1 MSLWK
6 EKNPMQA
13 QSNQTDPNQTDPNRT
28 DPKQGRSNKAKMIR
42 VALPVALLLAICTAA
57 TAYFPK
63 SATPEKPAASSRAN
77 VAQPANVTATD
88 PGPRPLPAA
97 AGGFLPL
104 LSANEQQIEPSITTE
119 FNRTHD
125 VIVTSPTDGG
135 LGPRFN
141 ENSCASCHAYPAVG
155 GSSPPT
161 NPLFSIYN
169 YAGATNTMPSFIT
182 STGPIL
188 EARFINQPGTTI
200 PDGTVH
206 QLFTITGRT
215 DAAGCNISQPDFVT
229 AGSQGNL
236 VLRQVT
242 PTYGAGLMEVIRN
255 IDIVTNWNADP
266 TQKKMLGISG
276 HPNYSGND
284 GSIMRFGWKAQ
295 VRSTLLMAANQMNVE
310 MGVTNETFP
319 NEIDQTPGCVLN
331 PVPET
336 VSNFTPGILT
346 EMFPGDAE
354 RTEYFTQW
362 LNPPT
367 PAPSTASTRNGQ
379 VQFNDVGCVYCHTQS
394 FTTPATSR
402 PALGGITI
410 NLYSDMLVHQ
420 MGPGLA
426 DGLPQGQAGPDEFR
440 TSPLWGIGQRLWFL
454 HDGRT
459 NNIVTAIE
467 DHYSLGNSLYP
478 NSEANQVITNFN
490 SLSPKN
496 QQDLVNFLRS
506 L

>member
-1 MSLWK
+1 MSLLK
-6 EKNPMQA
+6 ETNPMQA
-13 QSNQTDPNQTDPNRT
+13 QSKKWKVT
-28 DPKQGRSNKAKMIR
+28 R
-42 VALPVALLLAICTAA
+42 VVIPTVLLLAICTAA

-63 SATPEKPAASSRAN
+63 GAKGTKPASAASARTN
-77 VAQPANVTATD
+77 VSLPPAVTATD
-88 PGPRPLPAA
+88 PGPRPLPAD
-97 AGGFLPL
+97 AGSF
-104 LSANEQQIEPSITTE
+104 LSALSPNEQQIEPSITTE

-155 GSSPPT
+155 GSSPPA
-161 NPLFSIYN
+161 NPLFSIYTYN
-169 YAGATNTMPSFIT
+169 GAHNTMPSFIT
-182 STGPIL
+182 SSGPIL

-215 DAAGCNISQPDFVT
+215 DAAGCNIAQPDFVT
-229 AGSQGNL
+229 AASQGNL
-236 VLRQVT
+236 VLRQVI
-242 PTYGAGLMEVIRN
+242 PTYGDGLIEVIRN
-255 IDIVTNWNADP
+255 IDIVNNMNANL
-266 TQKKMLGISG
+266 TQKAGLGITG

-284 GSIMRFGWKAQ
+284 GSIQRFGWKAQ

-319 NEIDQTPGCVLN
+319 NEVDQTPGCVLN

-336 VSNFTPGILT
+336 VTNFTPNIRT
-346 EMFPGDAE
+346 EMFPGDSE
-354 RTEYFTQW
+354 RAEYFTQW
-362 LNPPT
+362 LSPPT
-367 PAPSTASTRNGQ
+367 PGQGTSSTKNGKQ
-379 VQFNDVGCVYCHTQS
+379 QFTNAGCVFCHTTS

-402 PALGGITI
+402 PALGDITI
-410 NLYSDMLVHQ
+410 NLYSDLLVHH

-426 DGLPQGQAGPDEFR
+426 DGLPQGSAGPDEFR
-440 TSPLWGIGQRLWFL
+440 TAPLWGIGQRLWFL

-467 DHYSLGNSLYP
+467 DHYSLGSGSYP
-478 NSEANQVITNFN
+478 ASEANKAVTNFN
-490 SLSPKN
+490 GLSPKN

>member
-1 MSLWK
+1 MSG
-6 EKNPMQA
+6 ETNNMHA
-13 QSNQTDPNQTDPNRT
+13 QSN
-28 DPKQGRSNKAKMIR
+28 KSKMLR
-42 VALPVALLLAICTAA
+42 VALPAVLLLAVCTAA
-57 TAYFPK
+57 AAYFPRSSK
-63 SATPEKPAASSRAN
+63 ATKPSSAPSSRTN
-77 VAQPANVTATD
+77 VAPPPSVAATD
-88 PGPRPLPAA
+88 PGPRPLPAD
-97 AGGFLPL
+97 AGSFLST

-161 NPLFSIYN
+161 NPLFNIYTSN
-169 YAGATNTMPSFIT
+169 GAQNTMPSFE
-182 STGPIL
+182 SSSGPIL
-188 EARFINQPGTTI
+188 EARFINQPGTTT

-215 DAAGCNISQPDFVT
+215 DAAGCNIQQPDFVT
-229 AGSQGNL
+229 AQSTGNL
-236 VLRQVT
+236 VLRQVP
-242 PTYGAGLMEVIRN
+242 PTYGDGLIEVIRN
-255 IDIVTNWNADP
+255 IDIVNNMNANL
-266 TQKKMLGISG
+266 TKKASLGITG

-284 GSIMRFGWKAQ
+284 GSIQRFGWKAQ

-336 VSNFTPGILT
+336 VTNFTPGILT
-346 EMFPGDAE
+346 EMFPADAE
-354 RTEYFTQW
+354 RTEYFIQW
-362 LNPPT
+362 LTPPT
-367 PAPSTASTRNGQ
+367 PAKATTSTNNGK
-379 VQFNDVGCVYCHTQS
+379 VQFTNAGCVYCHTTS

-402 PALGGITI
+402 PALGDIKI
-410 NLYSDMLVHQ
+410 NLYSDLIVHH

-440 TSPLWGIGQRLWFL
+440 TAPLWGIGQRLWFL

-459 NNIVTAIE
+459 SNIVTAIE
-467 DHYSLGNSLYP
+467 DHYSLGNGSYP
-478 NSEANQVITNFN
+478 ASEANQSITNFN
-490 SLSPKN
+490 NLSPKN

>member
-1 MSLWK
+1 MSLSK
-6 EKNPMQA
+6 ETNPMQA
-13 QSNQTDPNQTDPNRT
+13 RGE
-28 DPKQGRSNKAKMIR
+28 KGKWIR
-42 VALPVALLLAICTAA
+42 VVLPMALLLAVCTAA

-63 SATPEKPAASSRAN
+63 GAKASKPTPPSSLRTNAGL
-77 VAQPANVTATD
+77 PPSVTATD
-88 PGPRPLPAA
+88 PGPRPLPAN
-97 AGGFLPL
+97 AGSFLST
-104 LSANEQQIEPSITTE
+104 LSSNEQQIEPSVTTE

-141 ENSCASCHAYPAVG
+141 SNSCASCHAYPAVG
-155 GSSPPT
+155 GSSPPS
-161 NPLFSIYN
+161 NPLFAVYN
-169 YAGATNTMPSFIT
+169 YNGAHNTMPSFIT
-182 STGPIL
+182 SGGPIL

-206 QLFTITGRT
+206 QLFTITGRS

-229 AGSQGNL
+229 AASQGNL
-236 VLRQVT
+236 VLRQVI
-242 PTYGAGLMEVIRN
+242 PTYGDGLIEVVRN
-255 IDIVTNWNADP
+255 IDIINNMNSNLT
-266 TQKKMLGISG
+266 KKAGLGITG

-284 GSIMRFGWKAQ
+284 GSIQRFGWKAQ

-354 RTEYFTQW
+354 RAEYFMQW
-362 LNPPT
+362 MAPPT
-367 PAPSTASTRNGQ
+367 PGQQNSSTTNGKT
-379 VQFNDVGCVYCHTQS
+379 QFTNVGCVYCHTTS

-402 PALGGITI
+402 PALGNIKI
-410 NLYSDMLVHQ
+410 NLYSDILVHH

-426 DGLPQGQAGPDEFR
+426 DGLQQGSAGPDEFR
-440 TSPLWGIGQRLWFL
+440 TAPLWGIGQRLWFL

-459 NNIVTAIE
+459 SNIVTAIE
-467 DHYSLGNSLYP
+467 DHYSLGNSSYP
-478 NSEANQVITNFN
+478 ASEANQSVTNFN
-490 SLSPKN
+490 NLSPKN

>member
-1 MSLWK
+1 MSLWAK
-6 EKNPMQA
+6 MNRVQA
-13 QSNQTDPNQTDPNRT
+13 QLS
-28 DPKQGRSNKAKMIR
+28 KHKGLKS
-42 VALPVALLLAICTAA
+42 ALPLTLLLLICAAA

-63 SATPEKPAASSRAN
+63 SAKGGSTPS
-77 VAQPANVTATD
+77 VTATD
-88 PGPRPLPAA
+88 PGPRPLPAN
-97 AGGFLPL
+97 AGGFLKS

-119 FNRTHD
+119 FNRVHD

-141 ENSCASCHAYPAVG
+141 SNSCASCHAYPAVG
-155 GSSPPT
+155 GSSPAS
-161 NPLFSIYN
+161 NPLFSVYQLN
-169 YAGATNTMPSFIT
+169 GATNTMPSFET
-182 STGPIL
+182 PSGPIL

-206 QLFTITGRT
+206 QLFTVAGRS
-215 DAAGCNISQPDFVT
+215 DAKGCTLSQPDFVT
-229 AGSQGNL
+229 AAAQGNL

-242 PTYGAGLMEVIRN
+242 PTFGAGLIEVIRN
-255 IDIVTNWNADP
+255 IDIVNNMNANL
-266 TQKKMLGISG
+266 TQKAKLGITG
-276 HPNYSGND
+276 HPNYTGND

-295 VRSTLLMAANQMNVE
+295 VRSTLLMSANQYNVE

-319 NEIDQTPGCVLN
+319 NEIDQTPGCVFN

-336 VSNFTPGILT
+336 YTNFTPGILT

-354 RTEYFTQW
+354 RSEYFIQW
-362 LNPPT
+362 MTPPT
-367 PAPSTASTRNGQ
+367 PGTASASTQNGKT
-379 VQFNDVGCVYCHTQS
+379 QFTDAGCVFCHTTS
-394 FTTPATSR
+394 FKTPATSR
-402 PALGGITI
+402 PALTNTTI
-410 NLYSDMLVHQ
+410 NLYSDLLVHH

-426 DGLPQGQAGPDEFR
+426 DGLAQGQAGPDEFR
-440 TSPLWGIGQRLWFL
+440 TAPLWGIGQRLFFL

-467 DHYSLGNSLYP
+467 DHFSIGNSTYP
-478 NSEANQVITNFN
+478 ASEANQAVTNFN
-490 SLSPKN
+490 KLSSKN

>member
-1 MSLWK
+1 MSLSK
-6 EKNPMQA
+6 ETNAMQA
-13 QSNQTDPNQTDPNRT
+13 QAG
-28 DPKQGRSNKAKMIR
+28 KGKWIR
-42 VALPVALLLAICTAA
+42 VILPMVLLLAVCTAA

-63 SATPEKPAASSRAN
+63 GAKASKPTAPSSLRTN
-77 VAQPANVTATD
+77 VGLPPAVTATD
-88 PGPRPLPAA
+88 PGPRPLPAN
-97 AGGFLPL
+97 AGSFLGT
-104 LSANEQQIEPSITTE
+104 LSSNEQQIEPSITTE

-141 ENSCASCHAYPAVG
+141 SNSCASCHAYPAVG
-155 GSSPPT
+155 GSSPPS
-161 NPLFSIYN
+161 NPLFAVYN
-169 YAGATNTMPSFIT
+169 YNGANNTMPSFIT
-182 STGPIL
+182 SSGPIL

-206 QLFTITGRT
+206 QLFTITGRS
-215 DAAGCNISQPDFVT
+215 DASGCNISQPDFVT
-229 AGSQGNL
+229 AASQGNL
-236 VLRQVT
+236 ALRQVI
-242 PTYGAGLMEVIRN
+242 PTYGDGLIEVIRN
-255 IDIVTNWNADP
+255 IDIINNMNGNLT
-266 TQKKMLGISG
+266 KKAGLGITG
-276 HPNYSGND
+276 HPNNSGND
-284 GSIMRFGWKAQ
+284 GSIQRFGWKAQ

-354 RTEYFTQW
+354 RAEYFTQW
-362 LNPPT
+362 MAPPT
-367 PAPSTASTRNGQ
+367 PGQQNSSTTNGKT
-379 VQFNDVGCVYCHTQS
+379 QFTNVGCVYCHTTS

-402 PALGGITI
+402 PALGDIKI
-410 NLYSDMLVHQ
+410 NLYSDILVHH

-426 DGLPQGQAGPDEFR
+426 DGLPQGSAGPDEFR
-440 TSPLWGIGQRLWFL
+440 TAPLWGIGQRLWFL

-467 DHYSLGNSLYP
+467 DHYSLGNGSYP
-478 NSEANQVITNFN
+478 ASEANQSVTNFN
-490 SLSPKN
+490 NLSPKN

>member
-1 MSLWK
+1 MSLSK
-6 EKNPMQA
+6 ETNPMQA
-13 QSNQTDPNQTDPNRT
+13 QAD
-28 DPKQGRSNKAKMIR
+28 KGKWIR
-42 VALPVALLLAICTAA
+42 VILPMVLLLAVCTAA

-63 SATPEKPAASSRAN
+63 GAKASKPTAPSSLRTN
-77 VAQPANVTATD
+77 VGLPPAVTATD
-88 PGPRPLPAA
+88 PGPRPLPAN
-97 AGGFLPL
+97 AGGFLGK
-104 LSANEQQIEPSITTE
+104 LSSNEQQIEPSITTE

-141 ENSCASCHAYPAVG
+141 SNSCASCHAYPAVG
-155 GSSPPT
+155 GSSPPS
-161 NPLFSIYN
+161 NPLFAVYN
-169 YAGATNTMPSFIT
+169 YNGANNTMPSFIT
-182 STGPIL
+182 SSGPIL

-206 QLFTITGRT
+206 QLFTITGRS
-215 DAAGCNISQPDFVT
+215 DASGCNISQPDFVT
-229 AGSQGNL
+229 AASQGNL
-236 VLRQVT
+236 ALRQVI
-242 PTYGAGLMEVIRN
+242 PTYGDGLIEVIRN
-255 IDIVTNWNADP
+255 IDIINNMNANL
-266 TQKKMLGISG
+266 TKKASLGIAG
-276 HPNYSGND
+276 HPNNSGND
-284 GSIMRFGWKAQ
+284 GSIQRFGWKAQ

-354 RTEYFTQW
+354 RAEYFTQW
-362 LNPPT
+362 MAPPT
-367 PAPSTASTRNGQ
+367 PGQQNSSTTNGKT
-379 VQFNDVGCVYCHTQS
+379 QFTNAGCVYCHTTS

-402 PALGGITI
+402 PALGSITI
-410 NLYSDMLVHQ
+410 NLYSDILVHH

-426 DGLPQGQAGPDEFR
+426 DGLQQGSAGPDEFR
-440 TSPLWGIGQRLWFL
+440 TAPLWGIGQRLWFL

-467 DHYSLGNSLYP
+467 DHYSLGNGSYP
-478 NSEANQVITNFN
+478 ASEANQSVTNFN
-490 SLSPKN
+490 NLSPKN

>member
-1 MSLWK
+1 MSLSK
-6 EKNPMQA
+6 ETNPMQA
-13 QSNQTDPNQTDPNRT
+13 QAD
-28 DPKQGRSNKAKMIR
+28 KGKWIR
-42 VALPVALLLAICTAA
+42 VILPMVLLLAVCTAA

-63 SATPEKPAASSRAN
+63 GAKASKPTAPSSLRAN
-77 VAQPANVTATD
+77 ASLPPAVTATD
-88 PGPRPLPAA
+88 PGPRPLPAN
-97 AGGFLPL
+97 AGGFLGK
-104 LSANEQQIEPSITTE
+104 LSSNEQQIEPSITTE
-119 FNRTHD
+119 FNRAHD

-141 ENSCASCHAYPAVG
+141 SNSCASCHAYPAVG
-155 GSSPPT
+155 GSSPPS
-161 NPLFSIYN
+161 NPLFAVYN
-169 YAGATNTMPSFIT
+169 YNGANNTMPSFIT
-182 STGPIL
+182 SSGPIL

-200 PDGTVH
+200 PDGKVH
-206 QLFTITGRT
+206 QLFTITGRS
-215 DAAGCNISQPDFVT
+215 DASACNISQPDFVT
-229 AGSQGNL
+229 AASQGNL
-236 VLRQVT
+236 ALRQVI
-242 PTYGAGLMEVIRN
+242 PTYGDGLIEVIRN
-255 IDIVTNWNADP
+255 IDIINNMNSNLT
-266 TQKKMLGISG
+266 KKAGLGITG
-276 HPNYSGND
+276 HPNNSGND
-284 GSIMRFGWKAQ
+284 GSIQRFGWKAQ

-354 RTEYFTQW
+354 RAEYFMQW
-362 LNPPT
+362 MAPPT
-367 PAPSTASTRNGQ
+367 PGKQNSSTTNGKT
-379 VQFNDVGCVYCHTQS
+379 QFTNAGCVYCHTTS

-402 PALGGITI
+402 PALGNITI
-410 NLYSDMLVHQ
+410 NLYSDILVHH

-426 DGLPQGQAGPDEFR
+426 DGLQQGSAGPDEFR
-440 TSPLWGIGQRLWFL
+440 TAPLWGIGQRLWFL

-467 DHYSLGNSLYP
+467 DHYSLGNSSYP
-478 NSEANQVITNFN
+478 ASEANQSVTNFN
-490 SLSPKN
+490 NLSPKN

>member
-1 MSLWK
+1 MSLRN
-6 EKNPMQA
+6 ET
-13 QSNQTDPNQTDPNRT
+13 NQE
-28 DPKQGRSNKAKMIR
+28 PKQPSQWKWGRI
-42 VALPVALLLAICTAA
+42 VLPTLLLLAICTAA

-63 SATPEKPAASSRAN
+63 SAKSAMHPVLHAN
-77 VAQPANVTATD
+77 MNIPPDVTATD
-88 PGPRPLPAA
+88 PGPRPLPAN
-97 AGGFLPL
+97 AGSFLST

-119 FNRTHD
+119 FNRVHD
-125 VIVTSPTDGG
+125 VIVTSPVDGG

-141 ENSCASCHAYPAVG
+141 SNSCASCHAYPAAG
-155 GSSPPT
+155 GSSPPN
-161 NPLFSIYN
+161 NPLYN
-169 YAGATNTMPSFIT
+169 VYTYNGASNTMPFFESP
-182 STGPIL
+182 TGPIL
-188 EARFINQPGTTI
+188 EARFINQPGTTT

-215 DAAGCNISQPDFVT
+215 DAAGCNIQQPDFTT
-229 AGSQGNL
+229 AASENNL
-236 VLRQVT
+236 VLRQVS
-242 PTYGAGLMEVIRN
+242 PMYGAGLMEVIRN
-255 IDIVTNWNADP
+255 IDIVNNMNSNLTLK
-266 TQKKMLGISG
+266 QSLGITG

-295 VRSTLLMAANQMNVE
+295 VRSTLLMSANQYNVE

-336 VSNFTPGILT
+336 VTNFTPGILT

-354 RTEYFTQW
+354 RSEYFMQW

-367 PAPSTASTRNGQ
+367 PVPSTASTRNGQ
-379 VQFNDVGCVYCHTQS
+379 VQFNNAGCVMCHTTS

-402 PALGGITI
+402 PALGNIVI
-410 NLYSDMLVHQ
+410 NLFSDMLVHH

-426 DGLPQGQAGPDEFR
+426 DGLAQGQAGPDEFR
-440 TSPLWGIGQRLWFL
+440 TAPLWGIGQRLWFM

-459 NNIVTAIE
+459 SNIVTAIE
-467 DHYSLGNSLYP
+467 DHYSLGNSSYP
-478 NSEANQVITNFN
+478 ASEANQTVTNFN
-490 SLSPKN
+490 NLTPKN

>member
-1 MSLWK
+1 MSLRGK
-6 EKNPMQA
+6 TNQVQA
-13 QSNQTDPNQTDPNRT
+13 QSNQW
-28 DPKQGRSNKAKMIR
+28 KMMR
-42 VALPVALLLAICTAA
+42 VILPTALLLVVCTAA

-63 SATPEKPAASSRAN
+63 GAKATKAVSFASVRTNASLPPA
-77 VAQPANVTATD
+77 VTATD
-88 PGPRPLPAA
+88 PGPRPLPAT
-97 AGGFLPL
+97 AGSFLST
-104 LSANEQQIEPSITTE
+104 LSPNEQQIEPSITTE

-161 NPLFSIYN
+161 NPLFSVYN
-169 YAGATNTMPSFIT
+169 YNGATNTMPSFIT

-200 PDGTVH
+200 PDGNVH
-206 QLFTITGRT
+206 QLFTIKGRS
-215 DAAGCNISQPDFVT
+215 DAAGCNIAQPDFVT
-229 AGSQGNL
+229 AAAQGNL
-236 VLRQVT
+236 ALRQVP
-242 PTYGAGLMEVIRN
+242 PTYGDGLIEVIRN
-255 IDIVTNWNADP
+255 RDIVNNMNSNLA
-266 TQKKMLGISG
+266 QKASLGITG

-284 GSIMRFGWKAQ
+284 GSIQRFGWKAQ
-295 VRSTLLMAANQMNVE
+295 VRSTLLMAGNQMNVE

-336 VSNFTPGILT
+336 VTNFTPGILT

-354 RTEYFTQW
+354 RAEHFIQW
-362 LNPPT
+362 LAPPT
-367 PAPSTASTRNGQ
+367 PGHASTSTKNGKL
-379 VQFNDVGCVYCHTQS
+379 QFTNAGCVYCHTTS

-402 PALGGITI
+402 PALGNIII
-410 NLYSDMLVHQ
+410 NLYSDILVHH

-440 TSPLWGIGQRLWFL
+440 TAPLWGIGQRLFFL

-459 NNIVTAIE
+459 SNIVTAIE
-467 DHYSLGNSLYP
+467 DHFSLGNGSYP
-478 NSEANQVITNFN
+478 ASEANQSVTNFN
-490 SLSPKN
+490 NLSPKN

>member
-1 MSLWK
+1 MSLWANENEVK
-6 EKNPMQA
+6 SQPSKY
-13 QSNQTDPNQTDPNRT
+13 
-28 DPKQGRSNKAKMIR
+28 KWVKAG
-42 VALPVALLLAICTAA
+42 LPVVLLMVVAGLAAS
-57 TAYFPK
+57 YLPK
-63 SATPEKPAASSRAN
+63 SVKGSTTCTPSPC
-77 VAQPANVTATD
+77 PTATD
-88 PGPRPLPAA
+88 PGPRPLPAD
-97 AGGFLPL
+97 AGGFLTT
-104 LSANEQQIEPSITTE
+104 LSANEQQIEPSITAE
-119 FNRTHD
+119 FDRVHD

-141 ENSCASCHAYPAVG
+141 ANSCQTCHAYPAAG
-155 GSSPPT
+155 GSSPPS
-161 NPLFSIYN
+161 NPLFQVYQYN
-169 YAGATNTMPSFIT
+169 GATNTMPSFE
-182 STGPIL
+182 SATGPIL

-206 QLFTITGRT
+206 QLFTISGRA
-215 DAAGCNISQPDFVT
+215 DAVGCNIAQPDFAT
-229 AGSQGNL
+229 AQSDGNL

-242 PTYGAGLMEVIRN
+242 PVYGDGLIEVVRN
-255 IDIVTNWNADP
+255 IDIVNNMNSNQTV
-266 TQKKMLGISG
+266 KESLGITG

-295 VRSTLLMAANQMNVE
+295 VRSTDLMSGNQFNVE
-310 MGVTNETFP
+310 MGVTNVIFP
-319 NEIDQTPGCVLN
+319 NEIDQTVGCVLN

-336 VSNFTPGILT
+336 QVNFTPGILT
-346 EMFPGDAE
+346 EMFPDDRA

-362 LNPPT
+362 MKPPT
-367 PAPSTASTRNGQ
+367 LGPSSSATKNGKT
-379 VQFNDVGCVYCHTQS
+379 QFTNAGCVYCHTTS

-402 PALGGITI
+402 PALTLTTI
-410 NLYSDMLVHQ
+410 NLYSDLIVHH

-440 TSPLWGIGQRLWFL
+440 TAPLWGIGQRLWFM

-467 DHYSLGNSLYP
+467 DHYSVGNSTYV
-478 NSEANQVITNFN
+478 NSEANQTVVNFN
-490 SLSPKN
+490 NLSKTN

>member
-1 MSLWK
+1 MSVWGK
-6 EKNPMQA
+6 TNKMQA
-13 QSNQTDPNQTDPNRT
+13 QSNKWT
-28 DPKQGRSNKAKMIR
+28 MIR
-42 VALPVALLLAICTAA
+42 VALPTALLLVVCTAA

-63 SATPEKPAASSRAN
+63 AAHSAKATSSRTNAPLSPT
-77 VAQPANVTATD
+77 VPATD
-88 PGPRPLPAA
+88 PGPRALPAT
-97 AGGFLPL
+97 AGSFLSS
-104 LSANEQQIEPSITTE
+104 LSPNEQQIEPSITTE
-119 FNRTHD
+119 FNRVHD

-155 GSSPPT
+155 GSSPPN
-161 NPLFSIYN
+161 NPLFSVYN
-169 YAGATNTMPSFIT
+169 YNGASNTMPSFIT

-188 EARFINQPGTTI
+188 EARFINQPGTTT

-206 QLFTITGRT
+206 QLFTIKGRS
-215 DAAGCNISQPDFVT
+215 DAATCGISQPDFVT
-229 AGSQGNL
+229 AASQGNL
-236 VLRQVT
+236 ALRQVP
-242 PTYGAGLMEVIRN
+242 PTYGDGLIEVVRN
-255 IDIVTNWNADP
+255 IDITNNMNANR
-266 TQKKMLGISG
+266 TQKAALGITG

-284 GSIMRFGWKAQ
+284 GSIQRFGWKAQ

-354 RTEYFTQW
+354 RAEYFTQW
-362 LNPPT
+362 LAPPT
-367 PAPSTASTRNGQ
+367 PGPGSNSTKNGKT
-379 VQFNDVGCVYCHTQS
+379 QFTNAGCVYCHNTS

-402 PALGGITI
+402 PGLGNITI
-410 NLYSDMLVHQ
+410 NLYSDILVHH

-426 DGLPQGQAGPDEFR
+426 DGLPQGSAGPDEFR
-440 TSPLWGIGQRLWFL
+440 TAPLWGIGQRLWFL

-467 DHYSLGNSLYP
+467 DHYSLGNGSYP
-478 NSEANQVITNFN
+478 ASEANQSVTNFN
-490 SLSPKN
+490 NLSPKN